1 MVPRFNVEENS
12 MSQLDPDDR
21 ETRIQRALNDA
32 KRKDLEKKY
41 GMQSSHSD
49 SELDPEIEGDFLDHV
64 EEFERQYQSAKRTT
78 VREMAGR
85 PDVKPLSE
93 LTPEELDSEL
103 FLLLKRLEAHSI
115 EVDFLCEV
123 EPAEQYRFLTEE
135 LLNEEMDDIR
145 IPGMTSH
152 FIYEEFHPNAEYDA
166 KSAAEMF
173 VRSLLSR
180 NTEFIM
186 THFSK
191 EELYDLKG
199 KPLSCEQ
206 MQEKTK
212 AFFNTYIETE
222 DWEVT
227 PTVCRIEGDYAQVEA
242 NTSWRGLPASATHW
256 VDFSGV
262 AKVRLKRSPYE
273 GWDVIQA
280 TVPGWESGDSSI
292 PGN

>member
-1 MVPRFNVEENS
+1 
-12 MSQLDPDDR
+12 MSEPEPDDR
-21 ETRIQRALNDA
+21 EKRIQRALNDA
-32 KRKDLEKKY
+32 KRKELEKKY

-49 SELDPEIEGDFLDHV
+49 SETEPEIEGEFLDYV
-64 EEFERQYQSAKRTT
+64 EEFEQQYQSAKRTR

-85 PDVKPLSE
+85 PDVKPLTE
-93 LTPEELDSEL
+93 LTPEELDSAL

-191 EELYDLKG
+191 DELYDHQG
-199 KPLSCEQ
+199 KPLSREQ
-206 MQEKTK
+206 MQEKTD

-227 PTVCRIEGDYAQVEA
+227 PTMCQIEGDYAQVEA

-280 TVPGWESGDSSI
+280 MVPGWESGDSSV
-292 PGN
+292 PGR

>member
-1 MVPRFNVEENS
+1 
-12 MSQLDPDDR
+12 MSQLDSDDR
-21 ETRIQRALNDA
+21 EKHIQRALNDA
-32 KRKDLEKKY
+32 KRKELERKY
-41 GMQSSHSD
+41 GMRSSHGD
-49 SELDPEIEGDFLDHV
+49 SRLEPEAEGEFLDYV

-78 VREMAGR
+78 VRDMAGR

-93 LTPEELDSEL
+93 LTSEELDSEL

-180 NTEFIM
+180 NTQFLM

-191 EELYDLKG
+191 DELYDSLG
-199 KPLSCEQ
+199 KPLSPDQ
-206 MQEKTK
+206 MQEKTE

-222 DWEVT
+222 DWEVR
-227 PTVCRIEGDYAQVEA
+227 PTRCQIEGAYAEVEA
-242 NTSWRGLPASATHW
+242 DASWKGLPASATHW
-256 VDFSGV
+256 VNFAGV

-280 TVPGWESGDSSI
+280 TVPGWESDDSRAQSR
-292 PGN
+292 